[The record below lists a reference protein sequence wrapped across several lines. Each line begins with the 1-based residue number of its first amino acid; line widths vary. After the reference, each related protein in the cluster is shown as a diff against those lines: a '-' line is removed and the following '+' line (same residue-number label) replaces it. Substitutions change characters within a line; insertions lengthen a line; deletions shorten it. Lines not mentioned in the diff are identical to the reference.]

1 MTQFALVLS
10 AIRGRPLRSLLT
22 VLGVG
27 VALGTFLCFQSLAWG
42 LEKNW
47 MGLYRD
53 RGTDLIVTQDTFF
66 AGAIAQSVGDDIR
79 RLPGVRSVTP
89 LMWGLSTVDG
99 QPSIPLTGWDPDAS
113 TLAHLTVRG
122 RRPAPNATE
131 AILGAYVARR
141 LGKDIGGSVEI
152 GGTRVAVV
160 GVFTGENVLELE
172 SVYIPL
178 GLFQQLRGAPGVVGG
193 FYVDVVRGNDTA
205 ATEASIAQVTRAID
219 ARFPRLVTYR
229 TDDFA
234 RNNDIVG
241 LTRATAWGTS
251 VIAFC
256 VAVLG
261 VLNTMS
267 MAVLERTREIGLLR
281 AVGWRRRRVLG
292 LLLSESVLLTTAG
305 GGLGIALAA
314 VGLRVLAQ
322 VPRMR
327 VLAITGSPPELYVE
341 TLLIGLVLGLLGGLL
356 PAHRAAQISPA
367 DALRHE

>member
-1 MTQFALVLS
+1 LTHFTLVLS

-42 LEKNW
+42 LERNW

-53 RGTDLIVTQDTFF
+53 RGTDLIVTQDNFF
-66 AGAIAQSVGDDIR
+66 AGAIPQTVGDDLQ
-79 RLPGVRSVTP
+79 RLPSVRSVTP
-89 LMWGLSTVDG
+89 LLWGLSTVDG
-99 QPSIPLTGWDPDAS
+99 QPGIPLTGWDPDAS

-122 RRPAPNATE
+122 RRPAPGATE
-131 AILGAYVARR
+131 ALLGAYVAHR
-141 LGKDIGGSVEI
+141 LGKDIGGSVVI
-152 GGTRVAVV
+152 GGTHVPVV
-160 GVFTGENVLELE
+160 GVFTGANVLELE

-178 GLFQQLRGAPGVVGG
+178 RLFQQLRGAPGIVGG
-193 FYVDVVRGNDTA
+193 FYVDVVRGNDEETTQA
-205 ATEASIAQVTRAID
+205 AIAQVTRAIE

-229 TDDFA
+229 TEEFA
-234 RNNDIVG
+234 RNNDVIS

-256 VAVLG
+256 VAILSV
-261 VLNTMS
+261 VNTMS

-292 LLLSESVLLTTAG
+292 LLLSESVLLTTAA
-305 GGLGIALAA
+305 GGLGIALA
-314 VGLRVLAQ
+314 VGALHLLAQ

-341 TLLIGLVLGLLGGLL
+341 TLAIGFLLGLLGGLL
-356 PAHRAAQISPA
+356 PAHRATRILPA
-367 DALRHE
+367 EALRHE